1 MTDVVDHLAQVASK
15 WLRALRRDQIPLR
28 RLVRP
33 EEVAAAALFLASDES
48 SSVAGA
54 KLVIYGSMSQI

>member
-1 MTDVVDHLAQVASK
+1 MTDVADHLPQVASK
-15 WLRALRRDQIPLR
+15 WLRALHRNQIPLR

-33 EEVAAAALFLASDES
+33 EEVAAAALFLASDQS